1 MVIDNKQ
8 TESTISTEEDSS
20 SVETKDG
27 EAVKLK
33 LSQLPLM
40 NQVENFYLKL
50 EGKITLRIAFAFR
63 TPVVRNDTYR
73 KVITKLQ
80 G

>member
-8 TESTISTEEDSS
+8 TEAVISTEEDSS

-40 NQVENFYLKL
+40 NQVENLLSLISEDY
-50 EGKITLRIAFAFR
+50 EGRS
-63 TPVVRNDTYR
+63 
-73 KVITKLQ
+73 
-80 G
+80 

>member
-8 TESTISTEEDSS
+8 AESVISTEEDSS

-40 NQVENFYLKL
+40 NQVDNYFYL
-50 EGKITLRIAFAFR
+50 
-63 TPVVRNDTYR
+63 
-73 KVITKLQ
+73 
-80 G
+80 